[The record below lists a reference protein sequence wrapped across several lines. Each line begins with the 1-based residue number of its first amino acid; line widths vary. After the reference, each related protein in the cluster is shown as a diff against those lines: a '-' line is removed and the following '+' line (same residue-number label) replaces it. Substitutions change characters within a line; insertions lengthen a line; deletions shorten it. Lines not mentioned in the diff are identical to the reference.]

1 MANPTG
7 FNFDNFLPGFDF
19 LKQFA
24 QANPAAS
31 MPAGAQWVTPTLDP
45 VELDKRIQDL
55 KSVQFWLDQNAKAL
69 SATIQAL
76 EVQRM
81 TLATLQSMNVG
92 MADVAAAMAGK
103 PAQAATAS
111 AETKAST
118 GQSTVDPMQWWS
130 AIGQQFQTIA
140 SQAVADMQKHANTF
154 ATATDKAAPASAT
167 QPRQPNPAQPGP
179 VKLRRLAPPAPPQ
192 NRVPSP
198 EKPSLDESLSERPC
212 HASAL
217 ADGG

>member
-1 MANPTG
+1 MASASP
-7 FNFDNFLPGFDF
+7 FNFDNLMPGLDF

-24 QANPAAS
+24 AAGGAPGMPQA
-31 MPAGAQWVTPTLDP
+31 AQWVTPTLDP
-45 VELDKRIQDL
+45 KELEKRIQEL

-81 TLATLQSMNVG
+81 TLETLQGMNVG

-111 AETKAST
+111 AETKGAA
-118 GQSTVDPMQWWS
+118 GQSAVDPMHWWS

-154 ATATDKAAPASAT
+154 AAATDKAAPASASPT
-167 QPRQPNPAQPGP
+167 PATKPRAARPRKTAPASNARPAAKPRSKPG
-179 VKLRRLAPPAPPQ
+179 KAK
-192 NRVPSP
+192 S
-198 EKPSLDESLSERPC
+198 
-212 HASAL
+212 
-217 ADGG
+217 

>member
-81 TLATLQSMNVG
+81 TLSTLQSMNVG

-118 GQSTVDPMQWWS
+118 GQSTVDPMQWWG

-167 QPRQPNPAQPGP
+167 KPRAAQPRKTAPASNARPAAKPRSQPRKA
-179 VKLRRLAPPAPPQ
+179 
-192 NRVPSP
+192 
-198 EKPSLDESLSERPC
+198 KP
-212 HASAL
+212 
-217 ADGG
+217 

>member
-24 QANPAAS
+24 QANPATA

-81 TLATLQSMNVG
+81 TLSTLQSMNVG

-118 GQSTVDPMQWWS
+118 GQSTVDPMQWWG

-167 QPRQPNPAQPGP
+167 PASATKPRAARPRETASTRATRPAAKPRSQPRKA
-179 VKLRRLAPPAPPQ
+179 
-192 NRVPSP
+192 
-198 EKPSLDESLSERPC
+198 KP
-212 HASAL
+212 
-217 ADGG
+217 